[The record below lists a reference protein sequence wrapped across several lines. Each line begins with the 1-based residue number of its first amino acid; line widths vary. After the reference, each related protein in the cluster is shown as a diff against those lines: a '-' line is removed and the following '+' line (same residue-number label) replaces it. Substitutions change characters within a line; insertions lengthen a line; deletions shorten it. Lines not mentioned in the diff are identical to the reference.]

1 MWCEITKDGKA
12 KFIER
17 YKDPMTGKLKR
28 MSITLEKDTAK
39 TRKEAQK
46 LLGAKIDAACQENCA
61 QFTLEQVKQAYIREQ
76 SSQLK
81 MGTWKR
87 NERSLTSSISLI
99 GNDVLIG
106 QLTAGYIRTKLLE
119 SGEGNA
125 KLNNYLVRFKAMI
138 RWAYQN
144 DYLQSTQCIDKLK
157 PFKEDESRKLKLQ
170 EKYLERDELAQLLES
185 MSDNYWRDLTKVL
198 ALSGMRI
205 GELIALTTKDVDFKS
220 HTINICKSYDSVNSV
235 LADGAKTAS
244 SNRILFMQPELEN
257 AVRDL
262 RADQKVHDKDSGVRS
277 FLFLYDEHGSYIHYY
292 AYNKYLK
299 ENSLKVL
306 GRSITPHALRHTHVA
321 LLAENSVPLEE
332 ISARL
337 GHSDS
342 SITRDIYFHVT
353 KKLEEQRRE
362 RLKNIKIL

>member
-17 YKDPMTGKLKR
+17 YKDPMTGKQKR
-28 MSITLEKDTAK
+28 MSITLDRDTAK
-39 TRKEAQK
+39 ARKEAQK
-46 LLGAKIDAACQENCA
+46 ILSARIDAACQEDIT
-61 QFTLEQVKQAYIREQ
+61 QFTLEQVKAAYIQEQ
-76 SSQLK
+76 STQLK
-81 MGTWKR
+81 VGTWKR
-87 NERSLTSSISLI
+87 NERSLNSSISMI
-99 GNDVLIG
+99 GKDVLIG
-106 QLTAGYIRTKLLE
+106 QLTAGYIRSKLLE
-119 SGEGNA
+119 SGEPNT
-125 KLNNYLVRFKAMI
+125 KLNNYLVRFKAMV

-144 DYLQSTQCIDKLK
+144 DYLNSTQCIDKLK

-170 EKYLERDELAQLLES
+170 EKFLERDELAQLIEA
-185 MSDNYWRDLTKVL
+185 MTEDYWRDVTKVL

-205 GELIALTTKDVDFKS
+205 GELIALTSKDVDFKS
-220 HTINICKSYDSVNSV
+220 HTINICKSYDSVNDV
-235 LADGAKTAS
+235 LANGAKTAS
-244 SNRILFMQPELEN
+244 SNRILYMQPELEE

-262 RADQKVHDKDSGVRS
+262 RADQKLQSLATGARS
-277 FLFLYDEHGSYIHYY
+277 FLFLHDENGGYIHYY
-292 AYNKYLK
+292 SYNKYLK

-306 GRSITPHALRHTHVA
+306 GRAITPHALRHTHVA
-321 LLAENSVPLEE
+321 LLAENGIPLEE

-362 RLKNIKIL
+362 RLRRIQIL